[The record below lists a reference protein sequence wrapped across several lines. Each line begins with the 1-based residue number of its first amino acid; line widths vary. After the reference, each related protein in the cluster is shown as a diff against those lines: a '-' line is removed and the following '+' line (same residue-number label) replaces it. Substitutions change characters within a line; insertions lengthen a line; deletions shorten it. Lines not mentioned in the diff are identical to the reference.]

1 LIWRAVDKDFIS
13 SYKVGENMKE
23 NNIYT
28 RVKILEDGTP
38 VRLENKSKKSSY
50 IKKNKIKKYISKIDG
65 KYVYPYTPV
74 KKGPYFSSGKP
85 KKMYIENGNYI
96 YIDPPKS
103 CTTIRHPE
111 PINRGPSIH
120 PPAPITKDYY
130 WRNMEIVKQKQK
142 DRRAAF
148 NKTLPFLNLICEYC
162 NKPFVLPGMNKK
174 GHKQHV
180 VMYCSGVCGDRAGRF
195 RKLWIPKWLYNFY
208 LDKKLWRFV
217 VGFKVSKYSIFSPKK
232 KFKVFGTKRYYSLK
246 GFFILYHPRSFLR
259 KRYKWI
265 DKLIKKFQE
274 KKRLKWIKKYTK
286 TPRFKSTQRSWMKRQ
301 PKDSNF
307 KIAAKFRSTVVGA
320 LKRRKG
326 AFKHTRTQILLG
338 TDFKTARAYIENL
351 FESGMTWENHGMG
364 HGKWN
369 LDHKQPCASFD
380 LKCPVQQLACFN
392 YKNLQPLWAIDN
404 MKKGAKL
411 NYEFKSGR
419 Y

>member
-1 LIWRAVDKDFIS
+1 
-13 SYKVGENMKE
+13 MKE

-38 VRLENKSKKSSY
+38 VRLENKFKKSSY
-50 IKKNKIKKYISKIDG
+50 IKKNKIKKYISKING
-65 KYVYPYTPV
+65 KYVYPYKYIPV
-74 KKGPYFSSGKP
+74 KKGPYFSSGKK
-85 KKMYIENGNYI
+85 KKMYIENGKYI
-96 YIDPPKS
+96 YINPFKPLEFFGPPLPPALLS
-103 CTTIRHPE
+103 FSE
-111 PINRGPSIH
+111 PKLLPPPVLHGQRGPI
-120 PPAPITKDYY
+120 PYGYY
-130 WRNMEIVKQKQK
+130 YRNAETVKQKQK
-142 DRRAAF
+142 DRRLAF
-148 NKTLPFLNLICEYC
+148 NKTLPPLNLTCAYC
-162 NKPFVLPGMNKK
+162 NKPFILPGMKEN
-174 GHKQHV
+174 GHKQQPVKH
-180 VMYCSGVCGDRAGRF
+180 CSYLCHKREERF

-307 KIAAKFRSTVVGA
+307 KIANALRASIVGA
-320 LKRRKG
+320 LKRQGVRKHR
-326 AFKHTRTQILLG
+326 KTEELLG
-338 TDFKTARAYIENL
+338 TNKVTARKHIESL
-351 FESGMTWENHGMG
+351 FKPGMTWKNHGQW
-364 HGKWN
+364 HI
-369 LDHKQPCASFD
+369 DHKIPCASFY
-380 LKCPVQQLACFN
+380 LKCPVQQLACCY

-404 MKKGAKL
+404 IKKGAKL
-411 NYEFKSGR
+411 DYNEFK
-419 Y
+419 

>member
-1 LIWRAVDKDFIS
+1 
-13 SYKVGENMKE
+13 M
-23 NNIYT
+23 
-28 RVKILEDGTP
+28 
-38 VRLENKSKKSSY
+38 
-50 IKKNKIKKYISKIDG
+50 
-65 KYVYPYTPV
+65 
-74 KKGPYFSSGKP
+74 GPP
-85 KKMYIENGNYI
+85 
-96 YIDPPKS
+96 
-103 CTTIRHPE
+103 
-111 PINRGPSIH
+111 
-120 PPAPITKDYY
+120 TKDPSNVNPGYLKYKPWHINYY
-130 WRNMEIVKQKQK
+130 KNNSEKIKQKQK
-142 DRRAAF
+142 DRRLTF
-148 NKTLPFLNLICEYC
+148 NKTLSPLNLICTYC
-162 NKPFVLPGMNKK
+162 NKPFILPGMKEN
-174 GHKQHV
+174 GHKQKPVKH
-180 VMYCSGVCGDRAGRF
+180 CSYLCHKREERF

-217 VGFKVSKYSIFSPKK
+217 VGFKQSKHSIFSPKRQLYGIK
-232 KFKVFGTKRYYSLK
+232 NLNFHN
-246 GFFILYHPRSFLR
+246 FFILWHPNSFLR

-307 KIAAKFRSTVVGA
+307 KIAAKFRSTVAGA
-320 LKRRKG
+320 LKKRKG

-338 TDFKTARAYIENL
+338 TDFKTARAHIENL

-380 LKCPVQQLACFN
+380 LKCPVQQLACFH

-411 NYEFKSGR
+411 NYEFKPSR
-419 Y
+419 R

>member
-1 LIWRAVDKDFIS
+1 
-13 SYKVGENMKE
+13 MKE

-38 VRLENKSKKSSY
+38 VRLENKFKKSSY
-50 IKKNKIKKYISKIDG
+50 IKKNKIKKYISKING
-65 KYVYPYTPV
+65 KYVYPYKYIPV
-74 KKGPYFSSGKP
+74 KKGPYFSSGKK
-85 KKMYIENGNYI
+85 KKMYIENGKYI
-96 YIDPPKS
+96 YINPFKPLEFFGPPLPPALLS
-103 CTTIRHPE
+103 FSE
-111 PINRGPSIH
+111 PKLLPPPVLHGQRGPI
-120 PPAPITKDYY
+120 PYGYY
-130 WRNMEIVKQKQK
+130 YRNAETVKQKQK
-142 DRRAAF
+142 DRRLAF
-148 NKTLPFLNLICEYC
+148 NKTLPPLNLTCAYC
-162 NKPFVLPGMNKK
+162 NKPFILPGMKEN
-174 GHKQHV
+174 GHKQQPVKH
-180 VMYCSGVCGDRAGRF
+180 CSYLCHKREERF

-265 DKLIKKFQE
+265 GKLIKKFQE

-338 TDFKTARAYIENL
+338 TDFKTARAHIENL

-380 LKCPVQQLACFN
+380 LKCPVQQLACFH

-411 NYEFKSGR
+411 NYEFKPSR
-419 Y
+419 R